1 MEINDSSSAEKDY
14 LGDRPVAG
22 TSQSDF
28 NRKLTTAE
36 SSGRSNQTQS
46 RTAESP
52 LVQDVFN
59 MFKSYLEVKLEEKGK
74 HIEGKS
80 ETDKQV
86 GQLRFQGNQKQFE
99 HNAKLDS
106 VLDRI
111 RAETDGHNNA
121 VSELIKEGKELI
133 RKRQKLIRIADKSVD
148 GWKVV
153 DEYVSDDLASGAE
166 DDKRLRRARE
176 TVGRK
181 RRQALQH
188 RSDNSKRFR
197 STLSSSHQQLFR
209 GKIWLMP

>member
-1 MEINDSSSAEKDY
+1 MVDLRSLGKLYCKVINAYLHVGVSIVFVSIFKVGCLRHFSFTLVTKHLALFWYRFTMEINDSSSAEKDC

-22 TSQSDF
+22 TSQSVF

-52 LVQDVFN
+52 LVQHVFN

-74 HIEGKS
+74 EIEGKS

-86 GQLRFQGNQKQFE
+86 GQLRFQGNQTQFE

-111 RAETDGHNNA
+111 RAETDGHNVA
-121 VSELIKEGKELI
+121 VSELIRKE
-133 RKRQKLIRIADKSVD
+133 R
-148 GWKVV
+148 
-153 DEYVSDDLASGAE
+153 
-166 DDKRLRRARE
+166 
-176 TVGRK
+176 
-181 RRQALQH
+181 
-188 RSDNSKRFR
+188 N
-197 STLSSSHQQLFR
+197 
-209 GKIWLMP
+209 